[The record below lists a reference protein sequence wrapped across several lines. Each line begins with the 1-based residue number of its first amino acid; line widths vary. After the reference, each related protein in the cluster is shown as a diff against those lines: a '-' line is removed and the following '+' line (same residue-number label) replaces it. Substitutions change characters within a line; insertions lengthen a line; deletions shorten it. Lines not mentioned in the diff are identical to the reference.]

1 MCFSLF
7 TDNFLM
13 CFSMVVTRG
22 LGSSN
27 PERLSVSDDEIR
39 MIVASEVATTIREAI
54 PEMFGFVRTILI
66 ETFYERYAA
75 ITEAD
80 VAAATATL
88 DAVRP

>member
-1 MCFSLF
+1 
-7 TDNFLM
+7 M
-13 CFSMVVTRG
+13 CFSMVVTQ
-22 LGSSN
+22 GSGSN
-27 PERLSVSDDEIR
+27 NPKRPSASNDEIGKI
-39 MIVASEVATTIREAI
+39 IVAEVAATIREAI